1 MNGTNLNKPQSIDD
15 PQYKEAVKSVEET
28 LAQLK
33 GCSDS
38 EKENLQ
44 NDIAQLT
51 EMYEKV
57 TTGRIEIVIFGEIS
71 TGKSAMINALIG
83 RAVAEVDVQ
92 GGWTKQIWGTEW
104 DGSGHRIPGLES
116 SEVVLIDTPGINEVG
131 GQGRAE
137 LAETTAR
144 RADLI
149 LYVTDSDLNETEYAA
164 LVELAAVQKPIILVF
179 NKVDLYDAEEQGK
192 LTDLLQERLKG
203 LIPADHFVKT
213 CADPRKIEYVIE
225 QPDGSTKTEWRKPEP
240 QIEELKTLILQTLE
254 KEGLGLIALNAAL
267 YAADKTDIISTMR
280 IEMRNKQ
287 ADQVIWTMAA
297 TKAVVVA
304 VNMFPVF
311 DVIGGLAVDALM
323 VVTLSKVY
331 GLNFSMAQA
340 RGLAKSVG
348 AAGGVY
354 ALGELTNY
362 GASLFKG
369 LTLGFGTPL
378 TIIPQGAAAGFT
390 SYIIGRAAKHYFE
403 QGGSWGSGS
412 AKSVVA
418 DILETTDRDSVL
430 DHLKSD
436 IRAKLDLN
444 RHGKRKS
451 SWFGGQ

>member
-1 MNGTNLNKPQSIDD
+1 MTNRKSIDD
-15 PQYKEAVKSVEET
+15 PQYREAVKSVEDT

-33 GCSDS
+33 GCS
-38 EKENLQ
+38 EEERKGLQ
-44 NDIAQLT
+44 RDIDQLT

-83 RAVAEVDVQ
+83 RAVAAVDVQ

-104 DGSGHRIPGLES
+104 EGSGHRIPGLES
-116 SEVVLIDTPGINEVG
+116 SEVVLVDTPGINEVG
-131 GQGRAE
+131 GADRAE

-164 LVELAAVQKPIILVF
+164 LVELAAVQKPIILVL
-179 NKVDLYDAEEQGK
+179 NKIDLYDDEEEHK
-192 LTDLLQERLKG
+192 LTELLKGRLSG
-203 LIPADHFVKT
+203 LIPPDHFVKT
-213 CADPRKIEYVIE
+213 CADPRAIEYVIE
-225 QPDGSTKTEWRKPEP
+225 QPDGSTKTEWKKPDP
-240 QIEELKTLILQTLE
+240 QIEELKSLILETLE
-254 KEGLGLIALNAAL
+254 KEGLGLIALNAAM
-267 YAADKTDIISTMR
+267 YAADKTDRIAAMR
-280 IEMRNKQ
+280 VEMRNKT

-297 TKAVVVA
+297 TKAVAVA
-304 VNMFPVF
+304 VNWVPVF

-331 GLNFSMAQA
+331 GLNFSMSQA
-340 RGLAKSVG
+340 RGLAKSIG

-369 LTLGFGTPL
+369 LTLGFGTVL

-390 SYIIGRAAKHYFE
+390 SYIIGRAAKHYF
-403 QGGSWGSGS
+403 
-412 AKSVVA
+412 
-418 DILETTDRDSVL
+418 
-430 DHLKSD
+430 
-436 IRAKLDLN
+436 
-444 RHGKRKS
+444 
-451 SWFGGQ
+451 